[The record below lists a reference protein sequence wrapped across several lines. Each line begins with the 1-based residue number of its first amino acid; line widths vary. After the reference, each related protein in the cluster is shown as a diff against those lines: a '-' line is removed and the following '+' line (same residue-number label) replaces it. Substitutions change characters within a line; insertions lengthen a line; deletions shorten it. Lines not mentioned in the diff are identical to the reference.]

1 MFAGCLVYR
10 RLFGYL
16 TFVVKMPL
24 KIYASV
30 FTESVIMAP
39 FRWPETRHDIA
50 LATEVTA
57 CNPVKPSDWENLAAR
72 LSELFPTESA
82 KVELKGRGCRERVD
96 RLIEKFKAE
105 DAKALKR

>member
-1 MFAGCLVYR
+1 MFVSYLVYR
-10 RLFGYL
+10 RLFDYRK
-16 TFVVKMPL
+16 FAVKISL

-30 FTESVIMAP
+30 FTESVNMAP
-39 FRWPETRHDIA
+39 FRWPETCHDIA

-57 CNPVKPSDWENLAAR
+57 CNPVRPSDWKNIAAR
-72 LSELFPTESA
+72 LSELFFTEST
-82 KVELKGRGCRERVD
+82 KVELKKRGCRERVD